1 MAIYAPELGV
11 HALADNNEWV
21 NGNFPE
27 IIIMRLFYS
36 LFSTALLVLAMVAQA
51 ETPLSPASERYIEML
66 SNGGPSTIRSTAR
79 SMHRSGESDPRV
91 LDVAAEVLL
100 RDYQTAN
107 SGTEVDALAW
117 VTNALSNAKTDRYQ
131 GVLQAVKEGAG
142 HRKLANYANRNLS
155 KKLPKGEP
163 YQSGS
168 ISLAKVAESTAQRTE
183 SATPA
188 PRNDGQYHPISVVRP
203 GMSRSEA
210 VALAG
215 PPTASHQHQT
225 GKAWRPFNFRGQ
237 DVMREQALY
246 RGQGRIVFSNTSH
259 YSGEWE
265 VLEVIL
271 DENENGYP

>member
-1 MAIYAPELGV
+1 MRAFYPLLG
-11 HALADNNEWV
+11 
-21 NGNFPE
+21 
-27 IIIMRLFYS
+27 
-36 LFSTALLVLAMVAQA
+36 ALLLALSVLAQA
-51 ETPLSPASERYIEML
+51 EAPLSPASERHIEML
-66 SNGGPSTIRSTAR
+66 SNGGPATIRNTAR

-100 RDYQTAN
+100 RDYQSAT

-117 VTNALSNAKTDRYQ
+117 ITNALSNAKTDRYQ
-131 GVLQAVKEGAG
+131 GVLQTVKDGAG

-155 KKLPKGEP
+155 NRLPEGEP
-163 YQSGS
+163 YQASS
-168 ISLAKVAESTAQRTE
+168 VALQQVAQATAQRAE
-183 SATPA
+183 ASTPA
-188 PRNDGQYHPISVVRP
+188 PRGDGQYHPISEVRP
-203 GMSRSEA
+203 GMSRADA

-215 PPTASHQHQT
+215 PPTATHQHQT

-271 DENENGYP
+271 DENESGYP